1 MKIISIIPARGGSK
15 SLPRKNLVEFLGE
28 PLINKT
34 IEQSINSEY
43 IDKTIVST
51 DNQEIKE
58 QSLKYNLE
66 VIDRPKDISGDEA
79 TTESAMMHVLETLKN
94 DKNYI
99 PDIVIL
105 LQVTSP
111 LRKNDDID
119 NSIKKFIEEK
129 SDSLISGSHFEDFL
143 FWEKKNNDWEAVNY
157 DPENRMRRQDRN
169 PQFVENGS
177 IYIFKPKILYKL
189 NNRIGGKMTLYE
201 MEFWQTWEIDT
212 KEEIDLLEFYYKKF
226 LIGEN

>member
-51 DNQEIKE
+51 DNQEIKQ

-94 DKNYI
+94 DEDYI

-119 NSIKKFIEEK
+119 NKDTSIEK
-129 SDSLISGSHFEDFL
+129 
-143 FWEKKNNDWEAVNY
+143 
-157 DPENRMRRQDRN
+157 NRA
-169 PQFVENGS
+169 
-177 IYIFKPKILYKL
+177 
-189 NNRIGGKMTLYE
+189 
-201 MEFWQTWEIDT
+201 
-212 KEEIDLLEFYYKKF
+212 
-226 LIGEN
+226 

>member
-15 SLPRKNLVEFLGE
+15 SLPKKNLVKFLGE

-51 DNQEIKE
+51 DNQEIK
-58 QSLKYNLE
+58 QQALKYNLE

-94 DKNYI
+94 DEDYI

>member
-94 DKNYI
+94 DEDYI

-129 SDSLISGSHFEDFL
+129 SDSLISGSHIEVFL
-143 FWEKKNNDWEAVNY
+143 FWEKNNNDWEAVNY
-157 DPENRMRRQDRN
+157 SPENRMRRQDRN

-177 IYIFKPKILYKL
+177 IYIFKPEILYKL

>member
-79 TTESAMMHVLETLKN
+79 TTESAMIHVLETLKN
-94 DKNYI
+94 DEDYI

-177 IYIFKPKILYKL
+177 IYIFKPEILYKL

>member
-51 DNQEIKE
+51 DNQEIKQ

-94 DKNYI
+94 DEDYI

-157 DPENRMRRQDRN
+157 SPENRMRRQDRN

-177 IYIFKPKILYKL
+177 IYIFKPEILYKL

-226 LIGEN
+226 LIGEK

>member
-94 DKNYI
+94 DEDYI

-143 FWEKKNNDWEAVNY
+143 FWEKKT
-157 DPENRMRRQDRN
+157 MI
-169 PQFVENGS
+169 GKLL
-177 IYIFKPKILYKL
+177 IILLKI
-189 NNRIGGKMTLYE
+189 G
-201 MEFWQTWEIDT
+201 
-212 KEEIDLLEFYYKKF
+212 
-226 LIGEN
+226 